1 MIGLGDHGHIAQ
13 SLAVMN
19 ASNQDQAVLNT
30 RYVDHNPVSR
40 KLHDLPHTIF
50 VSTRYL
56 LIVLAML
63 ARTPI
68 LLDQ

>member
-1 MIGLGDHGHIAQ
+1 MIGLGEHGQ
-13 SLAVMN
+13 YLAVMN
-19 ASNQDQAVLNT
+19 SSNQDQAVLNT
-30 RYVDHNPVSR
+30 RYVDHSPVSR

-50 VSTRYL
+50 VFTRYL

-63 ARTPI
+63 AQTI